1 MVFKAVLKIWIE
13 QTFPPDNRQRQQ
25 RYQVPEYCI
34 GLVSAA
40 GRVWRGVTLCSSNT
54 VAGTKCPAPVRKH
67 EMKSKFANDSFASH
81 GQDECAELQNC
92 RGRIR
97 TERSE
102 VHSYT
107 GGLEL
112 RMTDT
117 ETLFKHWKLHVSC
130 LRWKIRFYRHDI

>member
-1 MVFKAVLKIWIE
+1 M
-13 QTFPPDNRQRQQ
+13 
-25 RYQVPEYCI
+25 PEHCI

-40 GRVWRGVTLCSSNT
+40 GRVWRLETRHRGVTLCSSNT

-81 GQDECAELQNC
+81 GHDECAELQNC

-112 RMTDT
+112 RMT
-117 ETLFKHWKLHVSC
+117 ETLFKHWNFIMFHVYDG
-130 LRWKIRFYRHDI
+130 K